1 MTSDSINVSKDN
13 LTEENAHLF
22 IAEASS
28 IGLKPGQWPEYIFV
42 MPKIGNGMVF
52 QRRSPIT
59 SQDGDLRAVKYLQQL
74 GCAELVVLND

>member
-1 MTSDSINVSKDN
+1 
-13 LTEENAHLF
+13 
-22 IAEASS
+22 
-28 IGLKPGQWPEYIFV
+28 

-59 SQDGDLRAVKYLQQL
+59 SPGGDLQAVKYLQQL